1 MKIIAKNNTA
11 FIYARLRLQCS
22 PPPPLHHSL
31 ACHGC
36 SQDLM
41 KGGCSR
47 RRSFMAIV
55 FVEGLA
61 LHTGM
66 LLKDALQNTLSLPLV
81 DAPGQEMLR
90 TVRSLL
96 ATWQRVFMISLG
108 IFHRQFSKCAKTHK
122 NVEAIFP
129 SFFPP
134 PPAVVGV
141 ASLCFARLQFATNC
155 HKLILVSF

>member
-1 MKIIAKNNTA
+1 MLDYVRSAPHLPI
-11 FIYARLRLQCS
+11 
-22 PPPPLHHSL
+22 PHSL

-66 LLKDALQNTLSLPLV
+66 LLQDALQNTLSLPLV
-81 DAPGQEMLR
+81 DTPGQEMLR

-96 ATWQRVFMISLG
+96 ATWHLAARFYD
-108 IFHRQFSKCAKTHK
+108 FTRH
-122 NVEAIFP
+122 FP
-129 SFFPP
+129 
-134 PPAVVGV
+134 
-141 ASLCFARLQFATNC
+141 
-155 HKLILVSF
+155 